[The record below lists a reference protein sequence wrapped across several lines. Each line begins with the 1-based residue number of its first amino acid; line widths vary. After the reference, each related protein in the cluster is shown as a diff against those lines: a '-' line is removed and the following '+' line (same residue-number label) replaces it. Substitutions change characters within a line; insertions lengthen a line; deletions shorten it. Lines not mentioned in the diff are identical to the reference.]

1 MTKRGILRA
10 GSWALTVVI
19 LFVGVA
25 GVFALY
31 MRHKFNPD
39 PPSNDF
45 SKPASA
51 LETQQQDIEQFAR
64 LLAMDRSFSPAARA
78 EANRR
83 IAELQSEHTP
93 IDRERFHV
101 ALLRITALAD
111 NGHTNLYYGRVDMET
126 FIPVRVMLFADGLY
140 VLRAKSA
147 YSDLLGARVETI
159 EGRPTRDVIE
169 SLEQLHGGT
178 EGWRRNYAAIYV
190 QSPEILY
197 GNAIGSL
204 PDKTHWTFRLPN
216 GNEVTRTL
224 SGEISDE
231 NEPHGQMARWLSPQK
246 MKRSPRTG
254 VR

>member
-1 MTKRGILRA
+1 
-10 GSWALTVVI
+10 
-19 LFVGVA
+19 
-25 GVFALY
+25 
-31 MRHKFNPD
+31 
-39 PPSNDF
+39 
-45 SKPASA
+45 
-51 LETQQQDIEQFAR
+51 
-64 LLAMDRSFSPAARA
+64 
-78 EANRR
+78 
-83 IAELQSEHTP
+83 
-93 IDRERFHV
+93 
-101 ALLRITALAD
+101 
-111 NGHTNLYYGRVDMET
+111 
-126 FIPVRVMLFADGLY
+126 
-140 VLRAKSA
+140 
-147 YSDLLGARVETI
+147 LGARVETI

-246 MKRSPRTG
+246 MKGESSDWRALIFNDANLPLPLRDFNSTFRRTWVDHG
-254 VR
+254 CTLFIQLKAIADVEKDHIGDFLSATTDEMRASGLQHYSGYAIQ